1 MNCSEF
7 SCGPAWGSLPV
18 EGQCTPMVQPLGF
31 LPISLCLWSKT
42 PSWFNKVGR
51 REKLLQ
57 ESSQPSLAHQSRTAA
72 VGVKQA
78 LPGGIQAPPAA
89 PRLLTAKHPN
99 VPRRCSGDR
108 FCSPCFYFRFDTV
121 TMITVANIPQKL
133 PGDLEHGVSSP
144 ASSPI
149 LHWRHRMTVRT
160 AGFFPCSGWS
170 V

>member
-1 MNCSEF
+1 
-7 SCGPAWGSLPV
+7 
-18 EGQCTPMVQPLGF
+18 MVQPLGF

-78 LPGGIQAPPAA
+78 LPGGTQAPPAA

-99 VPRRCSGDR
+99 VPRRCSRDR

-144 ASSPI
+144 ASSPYFALKTQDDCQNSWVSPLFWMVSI
-149 LHWRHRMTVRT
+149 TVQNCHMKHSNSIISKDN
-160 AGFFPCSGWS
+160 GEKK
-170 V
+170 